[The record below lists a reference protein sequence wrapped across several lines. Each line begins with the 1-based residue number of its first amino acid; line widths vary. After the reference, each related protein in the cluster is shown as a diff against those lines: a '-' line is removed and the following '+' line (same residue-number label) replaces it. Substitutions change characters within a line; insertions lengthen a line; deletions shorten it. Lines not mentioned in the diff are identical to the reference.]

1 MEKEKQYKNAGSA
14 PHPPRSASPLR
25 SSKNLGGLSW
35 LRWPLEHY
43 SIMLLIIAI
52 LFMLGIYGM
61 HIMPKDEFPH
71 ATIRQGV
78 VVAVY
83 PGATS
88 EEIEQQVARPLER
101 YLFTFGEVKRSKT
114 TTTSQNDMCI
124 AMVELNDDVNNKDE
138 VWSKIKHGLN
148 AFKSQLPAGV
158 LAIVVNDDFGNTS
171 ALLIA
176 IESGQRS
183 YRELREY
190 SDNLSDRL
198 RRIPS
203 VANVKLFGEQKEQI
217 SLYVD
222 RQRLQAY
229 GIGQQM
235 LFSRLQSQG
244 ITTMSGSISDDDQQ
258 VPIHVEATENSV
270 EEVANQIIFSDPAT
284 GNVVRVRDVARV
296 VREYDS
302 NSSRIEQDGHPCV
315 LLSME
320 MTPGNNVVQYG
331 AEVDRVLKEFRESEL
346 PDDVTI
352 TRIADKPKV
361 VSMSITSFLRDLLI
375 SMAVI
380 ILVMMVLFPL
390 RSAIVAAITIPLST
404 FVSVAIMYMVGI
416 ELNIVTLAALIVVL
430 GMIVDNAIVVIDGY
444 LEYLG
449 KGYEP
454 KEAAIESA
462 RQYFMPMML
471 ATLCICAIFYPFLIT
486 MKGVFHD
493 CLEDFPWT
501 ITINLMVS
509 LVLAVTVIPFLEVK
523 IIKKPQQQTHPL
535 PLPAVRG
542 VITSAAE
549 EPADSPPSQRGAG
562 GGSITRW
569 VQKTYDGVLNKTF
582 RHPWLTMLIGLGVI
596 LLSLIIVPA
605 LKIRLFPYAD
615 RDQFA
620 VEIFLPDGKGLKET
634 EAVADSVYRVLSNDE
649 RITGITSFIG
659 CSSPRFMDAYA
670 PQMAGKN
677 YAQFIVNTTSDK
689 ATLELLANY
698 QPQLSEAFPNAYVK
712 FKRLDYLSVP
722 ELEYRFYS
730 DNLDS
735 LHVVAERLMERMREM
750 PELEWV
756 HTDFLQPYPII
767 NVELDPVASAQL
779 GLTRTTAAIAL
790 SATTSDLRVGQI
802 WERRQVG
809 DHSSGMGDYELPIVV
824 KDHADITF
832 SDIQNVG
839 IATPVTMLSGG
850 LNTTNSTVPL
860 RQVAKVTPK
869 WTESRIMHR
878 GGERC
883 ITVTAQFK
891 QGVFTSPVE
900 QRIASIMQ
908 REIKL
913 PQGVRCEV
921 GGEIEYGD
929 EALPQIFGGIAI
941 AMLIVFF
948 FLLFNFKKYG
958 ITLVCMVALAL
969 MIPGAL
975 IGLGLMNRAL
985 GLTSIFGL
993 ITLMGMI
1000 MRNEILIFEHANELV
1015 KRSLTPNPSPKERG
1029 VDTLAS
1035 EEGNLQDYSL
1045 PSPLGEGQ
1053 GVRLYNEAVRQAAYD
1068 AGKRRMVPIF
1078 LTTATTAV
1086 GVVPMIIA
1094 QSSFW
1099 MPVGVTIFAGGI
1111 GSLIL
1116 VVTMLPVVY
1125 WKVNLKKKENPPPSP
1140 SL

>member
-1 MEKEKQYKNAGSA
+1 MKNM
-14 PHPPRSASPLR
+14 
-25 SSKNLGGLSW
+25 NWLS
-35 LRWPLEHY
+35 WPLEHY
-43 SIMLLIIAI
+43 PITLLMVVI
-52 LFMLGIYGM
+52 LFVMGIYGM
-61 HIMPKDEFPH
+61 YIMPKDEFPH

-101 YLFTFGEVKRSKT
+101 YLFTYGEVNRTKT
-114 TTTSQNDMCI
+114 TTTSQNGMCI
-124 AMVELNDDVNNKDE
+124 VMVRLNDDVNNKDE

-148 AFKSQLPAGV
+148 AFKPQLPSGV

-176 IESGQRS
+176 IESDQRS
-183 YRELREY
+183 YRELKQY
-190 SDNLSDRL
+190 SDDLSDRL

-217 SLYVD
+217 SLYID

-235 LFSRLQSQG
+235 LFSRLQAQG

-258 VPIHVEATENSV
+258 IPIHLETMENS
-270 EEVANQIIFSDPAT
+270 EEEIANQIIYSDPVS
-284 GNVVRVRDVARV
+284 GKVVRVRDIARV
-296 VREYDS
+296 VREYEPM
-302 NSSRIEQDGHPCV
+302 SSRIEQNGHPCV

-320 MTPGNNVVQYG
+320 MTPGNNVMQYG
-331 AEVDRVLKEFRESEL
+331 KEVDRVLDTFRANEL
-346 PDDVTI
+346 PADVNV

-361 VSMSITSFLRDLLI
+361 VSTSITSFLRDLLI
-375 SMAVI
+375 SMVVI

-404 FVSVAIMYMVGI
+404 FVSVAIMYMMGI

-430 GMIVDNAIVVIDGY
+430 GMIVDNSIVVIDGY

-449 KGYEP
+449 KGFKP
-454 KEAAIESA
+454 SDAAIESA
-462 RQYFMPMML
+462 RQYFMPMLL
-471 ATLCICAIFYPFLIT
+471 ATICICAIFFPFLLT

-493 CLEDFPWT
+493 CLEDFPIT

-509 LVLAVTVIPFLEVK
+509 LILAVTVIPFLEVH
-523 IIKKPQQQTHPL
+523 IIKPGKVSTGGN
-535 PLPAVRG
+535 A
-542 VITSAAE
+542 ITN
-549 EPADSPPSQRGAG
+549 
-562 GGSITRW
+562 W
-569 VQKTYDGVLNKTF
+569 VQNTYNRVLGWTF
-582 RHPWLTMLIGLGVI
+582 QHPWLTIGGGIAVI
-596 LLSLIIVPA
+596 LLSCLIAPT

-620 VEIFLPDGKGLKET
+620 VEIFLPDGKGLAET
-634 EAVADSVYRVLSNDE
+634 ELIADSVQHVLEKDE
-649 RITGITSFIG
+649 RITGITGFIG

-670 PQMAGKN
+670 PQIAGNN
-677 YAQFIVNTTSDK
+677 YAQFIVNTKSDK
-689 ATLELLANY
+689 ATVDLLAAY

-712 FKRLDYLSVP
+712 FKRLDYLEVN
-722 ELEYRFYS
+722 ELEYRFYG

-735 LHVVAERLMERMREM
+735 LHVVAERLMERMRQM
-750 PELEWV
+750 PEVEWV
-756 HTDFLQPYPII
+756 HTDYLQPYPII
-767 NVELDPVASAQL
+767 NVELDPVVSSQL
-779 GLTRTTAAIAL
+779 GITRTTAQLAL
-790 SATTSDLRVGQI
+790 SATSSDLRVGQI
-802 WERRQVG
+802 WEG
-809 DHSSGMGDYELPIVV
+809 NYELPIVV
-824 KDHADITF
+824 KDDTDMTF
-832 SDIQNVG
+832 SDIENLGVSS
-839 IATPVTMLSGG
+839 PVSILSGG
-850 LNTTNSTVPL
+850 INKTNSTVPL
-860 RQVAKVTPK
+860 RQIAKVNPK
-869 WTESRIMHR
+869 WSESRIMHR

-883 ITVTAQFK
+883 ITVTAQFA
-891 QGVFTSPVE
+891 QGVYTAPIE
-900 QRIASIMQ
+900 KEIARCMQ
-908 REIKL
+908 KEIQL
-913 PQGVRCEV
+913 PQGIRTEV

-941 AMLIVFF
+941 AEVIVFF

-958 ITLVCMVALAL
+958 ITLVCMAALGL

-1000 MRNEILIFEHANELV
+1000 MRNEILIFEHAIDLINKYVADHGDWTVNRE
-1015 KRSLTPNPSPKERG
+1015 
-1029 VDTLAS
+1029 A
-1035 EEGNLQDYSL
+1035 
-1045 PSPLGEGQ
+1045 
-1053 GVRLYNEAVRQAAYD
+1053 YNEAVRQAAYE

-1116 VVTMLPVVY
+1116 VVTMLPVIY
-1125 WKVNLKKKENPPPSP
+1125 WKVSTK
-1140 SL
+1140 

>member
-1 MEKEKQYKNAGSA
+1 ME
-14 PHPPRSASPLR
+14 
-25 SSKNLGGLSW
+25 W
-35 LRWPLEHY
+35 LKWPLEHY
-43 SIMLLIIAI
+43 SISLLIIGI
-52 LFMLGIYGM
+52 LFVLGIFGM
-61 HIMPKDEFPH
+61 WDMPKDEFPH

-78 VVAVY
+78 VIAVC

-88 EEIEQQVARPLER
+88 EEVEQQVARPLER
-101 YLFTFGEVKRSKT
+101 YLFTYGEVNRVKT
-114 TTTSQNDMCI
+114 TTQSQNGMCI
-124 AMVELNDDVNNKDE
+124 VMVKLNDDVNNKDE

-148 AFKSQLPAGV
+148 SFKAQLPSGV

-176 IESGQRS
+176 IESSQRS
-183 YRELREY
+183 YRELKQY
-190 SDNLSDRL
+190 SDDLSDRL

-235 LFSRLQSQG
+235 LFSRLQAQG
-244 ITTMSGSISDDDQQ
+244 ITTMAGSISDDDQQ
-258 VPIHVEATENSV
+258 VPIHVEAQENS
-270 EEVANQIIFSDPAT
+270 EEEIANQIIFSDPTT
-284 GNVVRVRDVARV
+284 GKVARVRDVARV
-296 VREYDS
+296 VREYEPM
-302 NSSRIEQDGHPCV
+302 SSRIEQNGHPCV

-331 AEVDRVLKEFRESEL
+331 REVDQVLNDFRENEL
-346 PDDVTI
+346 PEDVNV

-361 VSMSITSFLRDLLI
+361 VAMSVSDFLRDLLI
-375 SMAVI
+375 SMLII

-390 RSAIVAAITIPLST
+390 RSAIVAAITIPLTT
-404 FVSVAIMYMVGI
+404 FVSVSIMYMAGI

-430 GMIVDNAIVVIDGY
+430 GMVVDNAIVVIDGY

-454 KEAAIESA
+454 KKAAIDSA
-462 RQYFMPMML
+462 KQYFMPMLL
-471 ATLCICAIFYPFLIT
+471 ATICICAIFYPFLIT

-493 CLEDFPWT
+493 CLEDFPVT

-509 LVLAVTVIPFLEVK
+509 LFLAVSVIPFLEVR
-523 IIKKPQQQTHPL
+523 IIKPDKVKTGGN
-535 PLPAVRG
+535 A
-542 VITSAAE
+542 ITN
-549 EPADSPPSQRGAG
+549 
-562 GGSITRW
+562 W
-569 VQKTYDGVLNKTF
+569 VQKTYDKVLDFTF
-582 RHPWLTMLIGLGVI
+582 AHPWVTIGGGIAVI
-596 LLSLIIVPA
+596 LLSSLIAPT

-620 VEIFLPDGKGLKET
+620 VEIFLPDGKGMAET
-634 EAVADSVYRVLSNDE
+634 ELIADSVQHVLEKDD
-649 RITGITSFIG
+649 RITGITGFIG

-677 YAQFIVNTTSDK
+677 YAQFIVNTKSDK
-689 ATLELLANY
+689 ATIELLSKY
-698 QPQLSEAFPNAYVK
+698 QPMLGEAFPNAYVK
-712 FKRLDYLSVP
+712 FKRLDYLEVS
-722 ELEYRFYS
+722 ELEYRFYG

-735 LHVVAERLMERMREM
+735 LHVVAERLMERMRQM

-756 HTDFLQPYPII
+756 HADYFQPYPII
-767 NVELDPVASAQL
+767 NVELDPVTSAQL
-779 GLTRTTAAIAL
+779 GITRTTAQLAL
-790 SATTSDLRVGQI
+790 SATSCDLRVGQI
-802 WERRQVG
+802 WEG
-809 DHSSGMGDYELPIVV
+809 NYELPIVV
-824 KDHADITF
+824 KDDTDMTF
-832 SDIQNVG
+832 SDVANLG
-839 IATPVTMLSGG
+839 IASPASMVSGG
-850 LNTTNSTVPL
+850 NTTVPL
-860 RQVAKVTPK
+860 RQIAKVKPK
-869 WTESRIMHR
+869 WSESRIMHR

-883 ITVTAQFK
+883 ITVTAQFV
-891 QGVFTSPVE
+891 QGVYTAPIE
-900 QRIASIMQ
+900 KEIARVMQ
-908 REIKL
+908 EEIEL
-913 PQGVRCEV
+913 PQGVRTEV

-941 AMLIVFF
+941 AEIIVFF

-958 ITLVCMVALAL
+958 VTTICMVALAL

-1000 MRNEILIFEHANELV
+1000 MRNEILIFEHAIDLIKKHVAEHGNWTVDREAYNAAV
-1015 KRSLTPNPSPKERG
+1015 K
-1029 VDTLAS
+1029 
-1035 EEGNLQDYSL
+1035 
-1045 PSPLGEGQ
+1045 
-1053 GVRLYNEAVRQAAYD
+1053 QAAYD

-1111 GSLIL
+1111 GSLIM
-1116 VVTMLPVVY
+1116 VVTMLPVIY
-1125 WKVNLKKKENPPPSP
+1125 WKVSTK
-1140 SL
+1140 

>member
-1 MEKEKQYKNAGSA
+1 MKEKM
-14 PHPPRSASPLR
+14 
-25 SSKNLGGLSW
+25 SW

-43 SIMLLIIAI
+43 SISLLIIGI
-52 LFMLGIYGM
+52 LFVLGIYGM
-61 HIMPKDEFPH
+61 YVMPKDEFPH

-83 PGATS
+83 PGATT
-88 EEIEQQVARPLER
+88 EEVEQQVARPLER
-101 YLFTFGEVKRSKT
+101 YLFTYGEVNRAKT
-114 TTTSQNDMCI
+114 TATSQNGMCI
-124 AMVELNDDVNNKDE
+124 VMVKLNDNVNNKDE

-148 AFKSQLPAGV
+148 TFKSSLPAGV
-158 LAIVVNDDFGNTS
+158 LAVVVNDDFGNTS

-176 IESGQRS
+176 VESGQRS
-183 YRELREY
+183 YRELKDY
-190 SDNLSDRL
+190 SDRLSDRL

-203 VANVKLFGEQKEQI
+203 VANVKMFGEQKEQI

-222 RQRLQAY
+222 RERLQAY

-235 LFSRLQSQG
+235 LFSSLQAQG
-244 ITTMSGSISDDDQQ
+244 VTTMSGSISDKDQQ
-258 VPIHVEATENSV
+258 VPIHIEATENS
-270 EEVANQIIFSDPAT
+270 EEEIANQIIFSDPAS
-284 GNVVRVRDVARV
+284 GKVARVRDVARV
-296 VREYDS
+296 VREYDTE
-302 NSSRIEQDGHPCV
+302 SSRIEQDGHPCV

-331 AEVDRVLKEFRESEL
+331 EDVERVLSSFAAEEL
-346 PDDVTI
+346 PDDVTL

-361 VSMSITSFLRDLLI
+361 VALSVSSFLRDLLI
-375 SMAVI
+375 SMAII

-404 FVSVAIMYMVGI
+404 FVSVAIMYMMGI

-454 KEAAIESA
+454 KEAAMESA

-486 MKGVFHD
+486 MKGMFHD
-493 CLEDFPWT
+493 ALEDFPVT

-509 LVLAVTVIPFLEVK
+509 LLLAVTVIPFLEVR
-523 IIKKPQQQTHPL
+523 IIRPGKVSTSGNAITH
-535 PLPAVRG
+535 
-542 VITSAAE
+542 
-549 EPADSPPSQRGAG
+549 
-562 GGSITRW
+562 W
-569 VQKTYDGVLNKTF
+569 VQNTYNHVLDWTF
-582 RHPWLTMLIGLGVI
+582 GHPWLTIGGGIAVI
-596 LLSLIIVPA
+596 LLSCLILPT

-615 RDQFA
+615 RDQLA
-620 VEIFLPDGKGLKET
+620 VEIFLPDGRGMAET
-634 EAVADSVYRVLSNDE
+634 TVVADSVRHVLQKDE

-677 YAQFIVNTTSDK
+677 YAQFIVNTESDK
-689 ATLELLANY
+689 ATLDLLAEY
-698 QPQLSEAFPNAYVK
+698 QPRLSEAFPDAYVK
-712 FKRLDYLSVP
+712 FKRLDYLEVE
-722 ELEYRFYS
+722 ELEYRFYG

-735 LHVVAERLMERMREM
+735 LHVAAERLMERMRQM

-756 HTDFLQPYPII
+756 HTDYLQPYPVID
-767 NVELDPVASAQL
+767 VQLDPVASAQL
-779 GLTRTTAAIAL
+779 GITRTTAALAL
-790 SATTSDLRVGQI
+790 TATTSDLRVGQM
-802 WERRQVG
+802 WE
-809 DHSSGMGDYELPIVV
+809 GDYELPIIVR
-824 KDHADITF
+824 DDADMTY
-832 SDIQNVG
+832 SDIANIG
-839 IATPVTMLSGG
+839 ISSPLTMLSAGVNNG
-850 LNTTNSTVPL
+850 NKTVAL
-860 RQVAKVTPK
+860 RQVAKVSPL
-869 WTESRIMHR
+869 WSESRIVHR

-883 ITVTAQFK
+883 ITVTARFA
-891 QGVFTSPVE
+891 QGVYTAPVE
-900 QRIASIMQ
+900 QRIVQIMEH
-908 REIKL
+908 EILL
-913 PQGVRCEV
+913 PQGVRTEV

-929 EALPQIFGGIAI
+929 EAMPQIIGGIAI

-958 ITLVCMVALAL
+958 ITLVCMSALGL

-1000 MRNEILIFEHANELV
+1000 MRNEILIFEHAIDLIRQYVAEHGNW
-1015 KRSLTPNPSPKERG
+1015 T
-1029 VDTLAS
+1029 VDRKA
-1035 EEGNLQDYSL
+1035 
-1045 PSPLGEGQ
+1045 
-1053 GVRLYNEAVRQAAYD
+1053 YNEAVRQAAYD

-1125 WKVNLKKKENPPPSP
+1125 WKVSQK
-1140 SL
+1140 

>member
-1 MEKEKQYKNAGSA
+1 MKNM
-14 PHPPRSASPLR
+14 
-25 SSKNLGGLSW
+25 NWLS
-35 LRWPLEHY
+35 WPLEHY
-43 SIMLLIIAI
+43 PITLLIVVI
-52 LFMLGIYGM
+52 LFVLGVYGM
-61 HIMPKDEFPH
+61 YVMPKDEFPH

-101 YLFTFGEVKRSKT
+101 YLFTYGEVNRTKT
-114 TTTSQNDMCI
+114 TTTSQNGMCI
-124 AMVELNDDVNNKDE
+124 VMVRLNDDVNNKDE

-148 AFKSQLPAGV
+148 AFKPQLPSGV

-176 IESGQRS
+176 IESDQRS
-183 YRELREY
+183 YRELKQY
-190 SDNLSDRL
+190 SDDLSDRL

-217 SLYVD
+217 SLYID

-235 LFSRLQSQG
+235 LFTRLQSQG

-258 VPIHVEATENSV
+258 IPIHIETMENS
-270 EEVANQIIFSDPAT
+270 EEEIANQIIFSDPVS
-284 GNVVRVRDVARV
+284 GKVVRVRDIARV
-296 VREYDS
+296 VREYEPM
-302 NSSRIEQDGHPCV
+302 SSRIEQNGHPCV

-320 MTPGNNVVQYG
+320 MTPGNNVMQYG
-331 AEVDRVLKEFRESEL
+331 KEVDRVLDTFRANEL
-346 PDDVTI
+346 PADVNV

-361 VSMSITSFLRDLLI
+361 VSTSITSFLRDLLI
-375 SMAVI
+375 SMVVI

-404 FVSVAIMYMVGI
+404 FVSVAIMYMMGI

-430 GMIVDNAIVVIDGY
+430 GMIVDNSIVVIDGY

-449 KGYEP
+449 KGFKP
-454 KEAAIESA
+454 FDAAIESA
-462 RQYFMPMML
+462 RQYFMPMLL
-471 ATLCICAIFYPFLIT
+471 ATICICAIFFPFLLT

-493 CLEDFPWT
+493 CLEDFPIT

-509 LVLAVTVIPFLEVK
+509 LILAVTVIPFLEVH
-523 IIKKPQQQTHPL
+523 IIKPGKVSTGGN
-535 PLPAVRG
+535 A
-542 VITSAAE
+542 ITN
-549 EPADSPPSQRGAG
+549 
-562 GGSITRW
+562 W
-569 VQKTYDGVLNKTF
+569 VQNTYNRVLGWTF
-582 RHPWLTMLIGLGVI
+582 QHPWLTIGGGIGLI
-596 LLSLIIVPA
+596 LLSCLIAPT

-620 VEIFLPDGKGLKET
+620 VEIFLPDGKGLAET
-634 EAVADSVYRVLSNDE
+634 ELIADSVQHVLEKDE
-649 RITGITSFIG
+649 RITGITGFIG

-670 PQMAGKN
+670 PQIAGNN
-677 YAQFIVNTTSDK
+677 YAQFIVNTKSDK
-689 ATLELLANY
+689 ATVDLLAAY

-712 FKRLDYLSVP
+712 FKRLDYLEVN
-722 ELEYRFYS
+722 ELEYRFYG

-735 LHVVAERLMERMREM
+735 LHVVAERLMERMRQM
-750 PELEWV
+750 PEVEWV
-756 HTDFLQPYPII
+756 HTDYLQPYPII
-767 NVELDPVASAQL
+767 NVELDPVVSSQL
-779 GLTRTTAAIAL
+779 GITRTTAQLAL
-790 SATTSDLRVGQI
+790 SATSSDLRVGQI
-802 WERRQVG
+802 WEG
-809 DHSSGMGDYELPIVV
+809 NYELPIVV
-824 KDHADITF
+824 KDDTDMTF
-832 SDIQNVG
+832 SDIENLGVSS
-839 IATPVTMLSGG
+839 PVSILSGG
-850 LNTTNSTVPL
+850 INKTNSTVPL
-860 RQVAKVTPK
+860 RQIAKVNPK
-869 WTESRIMHR
+869 WSESRILHR

-883 ITVTAQFK
+883 ITVTAQFA
-891 QGVFTSPVE
+891 QGVYTAPIE
-900 QRIASIMQ
+900 KEIARCMQ
-908 REIKL
+908 KEIQL
-913 PQGVRCEV
+913 PQGIRTEV

-941 AMLIVFF
+941 AEVIVFF

-958 ITLVCMVALAL
+958 ITLVCMAALGL

-1000 MRNEILIFEHANELV
+1000 MRNEILIFEHAIDLINKYVADHGDWTVNRE
-1015 KRSLTPNPSPKERG
+1015 
-1029 VDTLAS
+1029 A
-1035 EEGNLQDYSL
+1035 
-1045 PSPLGEGQ
+1045 
-1053 GVRLYNEAVRQAAYD
+1053 YNEAVRQAAYE

-1116 VVTMLPVVY
+1116 VVTMLPVIY
-1125 WKVNLKKKENPPPSP
+1125 WKVSTK
-1140 SL
+1140 

>member
-1 MEKEKQYKNAGSA
+1 MG
-14 PHPPRSASPLR
+14 
-25 SSKNLGGLSW
+25 W

-43 SIMLLIIAI
+43 SISLLIVGI
-52 LFMLGIYGM
+52 LFVMGIYGM
-61 HIMPKDEFPH
+61 YIMPKDEFPH

-83 PGATS
+83 PGATT
-88 EEIEQQVARPLER
+88 EEVEQQVARPLER
-101 YLFTFGEVKRSKT
+101 YLFTYGEVNRLKT
-114 TTTSQNDMCI
+114 TTQSQNGMCI
-124 AMVELNDDVNNKDE
+124 VMVKLNDDVNNKDE

-148 AFKSQLPAGV
+148 GFKAQLPNGV

-176 IESGQRS
+176 IESDLRS
-183 YRELREY
+183 YRELKQY
-190 SDNLSDRL
+190 SDDLSDRL

-217 SLYVD
+217 SLYID

-235 LFSRLQSQG
+235 LFSRLQAQG

-258 VPIHVEATENSV
+258 IPIHVEAQENS
-270 EEVANQIIFSDPAT
+270 EEEIANQIIFSDPVT
-284 GNVVRVRDVARV
+284 GKVARVRDVARV
-296 VREYDS
+296 VREYEPH
-302 NSSRIEQDGHPCV
+302 SSHIEQNGHPCM

-320 MTPGNNVVQYG
+320 MTPGNNVIQYG
-331 AEVDRVLKEFRESEL
+331 KEVERVLDEFRASEL
-346 PDDVTI
+346 PEDVKI

-361 VSMSITSFLRDLLI
+361 VSMSISDFLRDLLI
-375 SMAVI
+375 SMLII

-404 FVSVAIMYMVGI
+404 FVSVAVMYVMGI

-430 GMIVDNAIVVIDGY
+430 GMIVDNSIVVIDGY

-449 KGYEP
+449 KGFKPYD
-454 KEAAIESA
+454 AAIESA
-462 RQYFMPMML
+462 RQYFMPMLL
-471 ATLCICAIFYPFLIT
+471 ATICICAIFYPFLIT

-493 CLEDFPWT
+493 CLEDFPVT

-509 LVLAVTVIPFLEVK
+509 LVLAVTVIPFLETR
-523 IIKKPQQQTHPL
+523 IIKLGQVSTDGNK
-535 PLPAVRG
+535 
-542 VITSAAE
+542 IT
-549 EPADSPPSQRGAG
+549 Q
-562 GGSITRW
+562 W
-569 VQKTYDGVLNKTF
+569 VQKTYDRVLDWTF
-582 RHPWLTMLIGLGVI
+582 AHPWMTIGGGIVVI
-596 LLSLIIVPA
+596 LLSCLIAPT

-620 VEIFLPDGKGLKET
+620 VEVFLPEGKGLAET
-634 EAVADSVYRVLSNDE
+634 TVVADSVSHILEKDE
-649 RITGITSFIG
+649 RITSITGFIG

-670 PQMAGKN
+670 PQMAGAN
-677 YAQFIVNTTSDK
+677 YAQFIVNTKSDK
-689 ATLELLANY
+689 ATVDLLAQY

-712 FKRLDYLSVP
+712 FKRLDYLEVN
-722 ELEYRFYS
+722 ELEYRFYG

-735 LHVVAERLMERMREM
+735 LHVVAERLMERMRQM

-756 HTDFLQPYPII
+756 HTDYFLPYPII
-767 NVELDPVASAQL
+767 NVELDPVTSAQL
-779 GLTRTTAAIAL
+779 GVTRTTAQLAL
-790 SATTSDLRVGQI
+790 SATSGDLRVGQV
-802 WERRQVG
+802 WEG
-809 DHSSGMGDYELPIVV
+809 HYELPIVV
-824 KDHADITF
+824 KDDADMTF
-832 SDIQNVG
+832 SDVANLG
-839 IATPVTMLSGG
+839 IASPASMVSGG
-850 LNTTNSTVPL
+850 NTTVPL
-860 RQVAKVTPK
+860 RQIAKVQPK
-869 WTESRIMHR
+869 WSESRIMHR

-883 ITVTAQFK
+883 ITVTAQFA
-891 QGVFTSPVE
+891 QGVFTAPVE
-900 QRIASIMQ
+900 KEIARVMQ
-908 REIKL
+908 EEIEL
-913 PQGVRCEV
+913 PQGVRTEV
-921 GGEIEYGD
+921 GGEIEYGN

-941 AMLIVFF
+941 AEFIVFF

-958 ITLVCMVALAL
+958 VTIVCMVALAL

-975 IGLGLMNRAL
+975 IGLGLMDRAL

-1000 MRNEILIFEHANELV
+1000 MRNEILIFEHAINLIKKHVEEHGDW
-1015 KRSLTPNPSPKERG
+1015 T
-1029 VDTLAS
+1029 VDRNA
-1035 EEGNLQDYSL
+1035 
-1045 PSPLGEGQ
+1045 
-1053 GVRLYNEAVRQAAYD
+1053 YNNAVRQAAYE

-1111 GSLIL
+1111 GSLIM
-1116 VVTMLPVVY
+1116 VVSMLPVIY
-1125 WKVNLKKKENPPPSP
+1125 WKVSTK
-1140 SL
+1140 

>member
-1 MEKEKQYKNAGSA
+1 MKTMN
-14 PHPPRSASPLR
+14 
-25 SSKNLGGLSW
+25 W

-43 SIMLLIIAI
+43 SISLLIILI
-52 LFMLGIYGM
+52 LFVMGIYGM
-61 HIMPKDEFPH
+61 YVMPKDEFPH

-88 EEIEQQVARPLER
+88 EEVEQQVARPLER
-101 YLFTFGEVKRSKT
+101 YLFTYGEVNRTKT
-114 TTTSQNDMCI
+114 TTTSQNGMCI
-124 AMVELNDDVNNKDE
+124 VMVKLNDDVNNKDE

-148 AFKSQLPAGV
+148 TFKSSLPAGV
-158 LAIVVNDDFGNTS
+158 LAVVVNDDFGNTS

-176 IESGQRS
+176 VESGQRS
-183 YRELREY
+183 YRELKDY
-190 SDNLSDRL
+190 SDRLSDRL

-203 VANVKLFGEQKEQI
+203 VANVKLFGEQMEQI

-235 LFSRLQSQG
+235 LFSRLQAQG

-258 VPIHVEATENSV
+258 VPIHVAQTENSI
-270 EEVANQIIFSDPAT
+270 EEIANQIIFSDPVSGKVA
-284 GNVVRVRDVARV
+284 RVRDVARV
-296 VREYDS
+296 VREYDTQ
-302 NSSRIEQDGHPCV
+302 SSRIEQDGHPCV

-331 AEVDRVLKEFRESEL
+331 EEIESVLSSFAAEEL

-361 VSMSITSFLRDLLI
+361 VALSVSNFLRDLII
-375 SMAVI
+375 SMVII

-390 RSAIVAAITIPLST
+390 RSAIVASIAIPLST
-404 FVSVAIMYMVGI
+404 FVSVAIMYMMGI

-449 KGYEP
+449 KGYAP
-454 KEAAIESA
+454 KDAAIESS

-471 ATLCICAIFYPFLIT
+471 ATLCICAIFYPFLLT
-486 MKGVFHD
+486 MKGMFHD
-493 CLEDFPWT
+493 ALEDFPIT

-509 LVLAVTVIPFLEVK
+509 LLLAVTVIPFLEVK
-523 IIKKPQQQTHPL
+523 IIKPGKVSTNGNAITH
-535 PLPAVRG
+535 
-542 VITSAAE
+542 
-549 EPADSPPSQRGAG
+549 
-562 GGSITRW
+562 W
-569 VQKTYDGVLNKTF
+569 VQNTYNHVLDWTF
-582 RHPWLTMLIGLGVI
+582 AHPWLTIGGGIGVI
-596 LLSLIIVPA
+596 LLSCVILPT

-620 VEIFLPDGKGLKET
+620 VEIFLPEGKGMAET
-634 EAVADSVYRVLSNDE
+634 TVVADSVRHALEHDE
-649 RITGITSFIG
+649 RITGITGFIG

-677 YAQFIVNTTSDK
+677 YAQFIVNTKSDK
-689 ATLELLANY
+689 ETLDLLAQY

-712 FKRLDYLSVP
+712 FKRLDYLEVN
-722 ELEYRFYS
+722 ELEYRFYG

-735 LHVVAERLMERMREM
+735 LHTVAERLMERMREM

-756 HTDFLQPYPII
+756 HTDYLQPYPII
-767 NVELDPVASAQL
+767 NVELDPVTSAQL
-779 GLTRTTAAIAL
+779 GITRTTAALTL
-790 SATTSDLRVGQI
+790 SATSSDLRVGQI
-802 WERRQVG
+802 WE
-809 DHSSGMGDYELPIVV
+809 GDYELPIVV
-824 KDHADITF
+824 RDNSDMTY
-832 SDIQNVG
+832 SDIENLG
-839 IATPVTMLSGG
+839 LATPVSMVSAG
-850 LNTTNSTVPL
+850 LTSSNKTVPL
-860 RQVAKVTPK
+860 RQIAKVSPQ
-869 WTESRIMHR
+869 WSESRILHR

-883 ITVTAQFK
+883 ITVTAQFA
-891 QGVFTSPVE
+891 QGVYTSPVE
-900 QRIASIMQ
+900 QHIAKIMQ
-908 REIKL
+908 QEIQL

-929 EALPQIFGGIAI
+929 EAMPQIIGGIVI
-941 AMLIVFF
+941 AMIIVFF

-958 ITLVCMVALAL
+958 ITLVCMAALGL

-1000 MRNEILIFEHANELV
+1000 MRNEILIFEHAIDLIKKYVAEHGDWTVDRKAYNAAV
-1015 KRSLTPNPSPKERG
+1015 K
-1029 VDTLAS
+1029 
-1035 EEGNLQDYSL
+1035 
-1045 PSPLGEGQ
+1045 
-1053 GVRLYNEAVRQAAYD
+1053 QAAYD

-1111 GSLIL
+1111 GSLVM
-1116 VVTMLPVVY
+1116 VVTMLPVIY
-1125 WKVNLKKKENPPPSP
+1125 WKVSTK
-1140 SL
+1140 

>member
-1 MEKEKQYKNAGSA
+1 MEIKQYKNAGSD
-14 PHPPRSASPLR
+14 PQPP
-25 SSKNLGGLSW
+25 NLGGLAW

-43 SIMLLIIAI
+43 SISLLIILI
-52 LFMLGIYGM
+52 LFVMGIYGM
-61 HIMPKDEFPH
+61 YVMPKDEFPH

-83 PGATS
+83 PGATT
-88 EEIEQQVARPLER
+88 EEVEQQVARPLER
-101 YLFTFGEVKRSKT
+101 YLFTYGEVNRAKT
-114 TTTSQNDMCI
+114 TTTSQNGMCI
-124 AMVELNDDVNNKDE
+124 VMVKLNDNVNNKDE

-148 AFKSQLPAGV
+148 TFKSSLPAGV
-158 LAIVVNDDFGNTS
+158 LAVVVNDDFGNTS

-176 IESGQRS
+176 VESGQRS
-183 YRELREY
+183 YRELKNY
-190 SDNLSDRL
+190 SDRLSDRL

-203 VANVKLFGEQKEQI
+203 VANVKMYGEQKEQI
-217 SLYVD
+217 TLYVD

-235 LFSRLQSQG
+235 LFSRLQAQG
-244 ITTMSGSISDDDQQ
+244 LTTMSGSISDDDQQ
-258 VPIHVEATENSV
+258 VPIHIAPTENSV
-270 EEVANQIIFSDPAT
+270 EEIANQIIFSDPVSGKVA
-284 GNVVRVRDVARV
+284 RVRDVARV
-296 VREYDS
+296 VREYDTQ
-302 NSSRIEQDGHPCV
+302 SSRIEQDGHPCV

-331 AEVDRVLKEFRESEL
+331 EEVESVLSSFAAEEL

-361 VSMSITSFLRDLLI
+361 VALSVSNFLRDLII
-375 SMAVI
+375 SMVII

-390 RSAIVAAITIPLST
+390 RSAIVASITIPLST
-404 FVSVAIMYMVGI
+404 FVSVAIMYMMGI

-449 KGYEP
+449 KGFAP
-454 KEAAIESA
+454 KDAAIESS

-486 MKGVFHD
+486 MKGMFHD
-493 CLEDFPWT
+493 CLVDFPIT

-509 LVLAVTVIPFLEVK
+509 LLLAVTVIPFLEVR
-523 IIKKPQQQTHPL
+523 IIKPGKVSTN
-535 PLPAVRG
+535 G
-542 VITSAAE
+542 N
-549 EPADSPPSQRGAG
+549 
-562 GGSITRW
+562 SITNW
-569 VQKTYDGVLNKTF
+569 VQNTYNKVLDWTF
-582 RHPWLTMLIGLGVI
+582 AHPWLTIGGGIGVI
-596 LLSLIIVPA
+596 LLSCLILPT

-620 VEIFLPDGKGLKET
+620 VEIFLPDGKGMAET
-634 EAVADSVYRVLSNDE
+634 TVVADSVRHILEVDE

-677 YAQFIVNTTSDK
+677 YAQFIVNTKSDK
-689 ATLELLANY
+689 ATLDLLADY
-698 QPQLSEAFPNAYVK
+698 QPRLSEAFPNAYVK
-712 FKRLDYLSVP
+712 FKRLDYLEVN
-722 ELEYRFYS
+722 ELEYRFYG
-730 DNLDS
+730 DDLDS
-735 LHVVAERLMERMREM
+735 LHTVAERLMERMREM

-756 HTDFLQPYPII
+756 HTDYLQPYPII

-779 GLTRTTAAIAL
+779 GITRTTAALAL
-790 SATTSDLRVGQI
+790 SATSSDLRVGQI
-802 WERRQVG
+802 WEKN
-809 DHSSGMGDYELPIVV
+809 SGMGDYELPIVV
-824 KDHADITF
+824 RDNSDMTY
-832 SDIQNVG
+832 SDIENLG
-839 IATPVTMLSGG
+839 LATPVSMLSAG
-850 LNTTNSTVPL
+850 LSNSNKTVPL
-860 RQVAKVTPK
+860 RQIAKVSPQ
-869 WTESRIMHR
+869 WSESRILHR

-883 ITVTAQFK
+883 ITVTAQFA
-891 QGVFTSPVE
+891 QGVYTAPVE
-900 QRIASIMQ
+900 QRIAQMMQ
-908 REIKL
+908 EEILL
-913 PQGVRCEV
+913 PQGVRTEV

-929 EALPQIFGGIAI
+929 EALPQIFWGIVI
-941 AMLIVFF
+941 AMIIVFF

-958 ITLVCMVALAL
+958 ITLICMAALGL

-975 IGLGLMNRAL
+975 IGLGLMDRAL

-1000 MRNEILIFEHANELV
+1000 MRNEILIFEHANNLIKSEELRVKSEEFPSGVPPREDMAVANSSLFTFHSSLV
-1015 KRSLTPNPSPKERG
+1015 KR
-1029 VDTLAS
+1029 
-1035 EEGNLQDYSL
+1035 
-1045 PSPLGEGQ
+1045 
-1053 GVRLYNEAVRQAAYD
+1053 AAYD

-1111 GSLIL
+1111 GSLIM

-1125 WKVNLKKKENPPPSP
+1125 WKVSTK
-1140 SL
+1140 

>member
-1 MEKEKQYKNAGSA
+1 MKNT
-14 PHPPRSASPLR
+14 
-25 SSKNLGGLSW
+25 NW

-43 SIMLLIIAI
+43 PITLLIIGI
-52 LFMLGIYGM
+52 LFVMGVYGM
-61 HIMPKDEFPH
+61 YIMPKDEFPH

-78 VVAVY
+78 VVAVC

-88 EEIEQQVARPLER
+88 EEVELQVARPLER
-101 YLFTFGEVKRSKT
+101 YLFTFGEVNRVKT
-114 TTTSQNDMCI
+114 TTTSQNGMCI
-124 AMVELNDDVNNKDE
+124 VMVKLNDDVNNKDE

-148 AFKSQLPAGV
+148 MFKASLPAGV

-176 IESGQRS
+176 IESDQRS
-183 YRELREY
+183 YRELKQY
-190 SDNLSDRL
+190 SDDLSDRL

-217 SLYVD
+217 SLYID

-235 LFSRLQSQG
+235 LFSRLQAQG

-258 VPIHVEATENSV
+258 IPIHIENTEDS
-270 EEVANQIIFSDPAT
+270 EEEIADQIIFSDPVT
-284 GNVVRVRDVARV
+284 GKVVRVRDIARV
-296 VREYDS
+296 VREYEPM
-302 NSSRIEQDGHPCV
+302 SSRIEQDGHPCV

-331 AEVDRVLKEFRESEL
+331 EEVDRVLKHFRQNEL
-346 PDDVTI
+346 PADVKV

-361 VSMSITSFLRDLLI
+361 VSESVTSFLRDLII
-375 SMAVI
+375 SMIII
-380 ILVMMVLFPL
+380 ILVMMVLFPI
-390 RSAIVAAITIPLST
+390 RSAIVAAVTIPLST
-404 FVSVAIMYMVGI
+404 FVSVAVMYMMGI

-430 GMIVDNAIVVIDGY
+430 GMIVDNSIVVIDGY

-454 KEAAIESA
+454 KKAAIESA

-471 ATLCICAIFYPFLIT
+471 ATICICAIFYPFLIT
-486 MKGVFHD
+486 MKGMFHD
-493 CLEDFPWT
+493 CLEDFPVT

-509 LVLAVTVIPFLEVK
+509 LFLAVTVIPFLEVR
-523 IIKKPQQQTHPL
+523 IIKPDKVSTGGN
-535 PLPAVRG
+535 A
-542 VITSAAE
+542 ITK
-549 EPADSPPSQRGAG
+549 
-562 GGSITRW
+562 W
-569 VQKTYDGVLNKTF
+569 VQKTYDRVLDFTF
-582 RHPWLTMLIGLGVI
+582 THPWVTVGGGLGVI
-596 LLSLIIVPA
+596 LLSLLILPT

-620 VEIFLPDGKGLKET
+620 VEIFLPDGKGMAET
-634 EAVADSVYRVLSNDE
+634 ELIADSVQHVLEKDE
-649 RITGITSFIG
+649 RIVGITGFIG

-670 PQMAGKN
+670 PQMAGAN
-677 YAQFIVNTTSDK
+677 YAQFIVNTKSDK
-689 ATLELLANY
+689 ATLELLKEY
-698 QPQLSEAFPNAYVK
+698 QPQLSEAFPKAYVK
-712 FKRLDYLSVP
+712 FKRLDYLEVS
-722 ELEYRFYS
+722 ELEYRFYGE
-730 DNLDS
+730 NLDS
-735 LHVVAERLMERMREM
+735 LHVAAERLMEKMRLM

-756 HTDFLQPYPII
+756 HTDYFQPYPII
-767 NVELDPVASAQL
+767 NVALDPVTSAQL
-779 GLTRTTAAIAL
+779 GITRTTAQLAL
-790 SATTSDLRVGQI
+790 SATSSDLQVGQI
-802 WERRQVG
+802 WEG
-809 DHSSGMGDYELPIVV
+809 NYELPIVV
-824 KDHADITF
+824 KDDTDMTF
-832 SDIQNVG
+832 SDVANLG
-839 IATPVTMLSGG
+839 ISSPISMLSAG
-850 LNTTNSTVPL
+850 LNSTNNTVPL
-860 RQVAKVTPK
+860 RHIAEIGPK
-869 WTESRIMHR
+869 WSESRILHR

-883 ITVTAQFK
+883 MTVTAQFA
-891 QGVFTSPVE
+891 QGVFTAPIE
-900 QRIASIMQ
+900 KEIARIMQ
-908 REIKL
+908 EEIDL
-913 PQGVRCEV
+913 PQGVRTEI

-929 EALPQIFGGIAI
+929 EALPQIFGGITI
-941 AMLIVFF
+941 AMIIVFF

-958 ITLVCMVALAL
+958 ITTVCMAALGL

-1000 MRNEILIFEHANELV
+1000 MRNEILIFEHAIDLIDKYVAEHGNW
-1015 KRSLTPNPSPKERG
+1015 K
-1029 VDTLAS
+1029 VDRKA
-1035 EEGNLQDYSL
+1035 
-1045 PSPLGEGQ
+1045 
-1053 GVRLYNEAVRQAAYD
+1053 YNEAVKQAAYD

-1111 GSLIL
+1111 GSLIM

-1125 WKVNLKKKENPPPSP
+1125 WKVNLK
-1140 SL
+1140 

>member
-1 MEKEKQYKNAGSA
+1 ME
-14 PHPPRSASPLR
+14 
-25 SSKNLGGLSW
+25 W
-35 LRWPLEHY
+35 LKWPLEHY
-43 SIMLLIIAI
+43 SISLLIIGI
-52 LFMLGIYGM
+52 LFVLGIFGM
-61 HIMPKDEFPH
+61 WDMPKDEFPH

-78 VVAVY
+78 VIAVC

-88 EEIEQQVARPLER
+88 EEVEQQVARPLER
-101 YLFTFGEVKRSKT
+101 YLFTYGEVNRVKT
-114 TTTSQNDMCI
+114 TTQSQNGMCI
-124 AMVELNDDVNNKDE
+124 VMVKLNDDVNNKDE

-148 AFKSQLPAGV
+148 SFKAQLPSGV

-176 IESGQRS
+176 IESSQRN
-183 YRELREY
+183 YRELKQY
-190 SDNLSDRL
+190 SDDLSDRL

-235 LFSRLQSQG
+235 LFSRLQAQG
-244 ITTMSGSISDDDQQ
+244 ITTMAGSISDDDQQ
-258 VPIHVEATENSV
+258 VPIHVEAQENS
-270 EEVANQIIFSDPAT
+270 EEEIANQIIFSDPTT
-284 GNVVRVRDVARV
+284 GKVARVRDVARV
-296 VREYDS
+296 VREYEPM
-302 NSSRIEQDGHPCV
+302 SSRIEQNGHPCV

-331 AEVDRVLKEFRESEL
+331 REVDQVLNDFRENEL
-346 PDDVTI
+346 PEDVNV

-361 VSMSITSFLRDLLI
+361 VAMSVSDFLRDLLI
-375 SMAVI
+375 SMLII

-390 RSAIVAAITIPLST
+390 RSAIVAAITIPLTT
-404 FVSVAIMYMVGI
+404 FVSVSIMYMAGI

-430 GMIVDNAIVVIDGY
+430 GMVVDNAIVVIDGY

-454 KEAAIESA
+454 KKAAIDSA
-462 RQYFMPMML
+462 KQYFMPMLL
-471 ATLCICAIFYPFLIT
+471 ATICICAIFYPFLIT

-493 CLEDFPWT
+493 CLEDFPVT

-509 LVLAVTVIPFLEVK
+509 LFLAVSVIPFLEVR
-523 IIKKPQQQTHPL
+523 IIKPDKVKTGGN
-535 PLPAVRG
+535 A
-542 VITSAAE
+542 ITN
-549 EPADSPPSQRGAG
+549 
-562 GGSITRW
+562 W
-569 VQKTYDGVLNKTF
+569 VQKTYDKVLDFTF
-582 RHPWLTMLIGLGVI
+582 AHPWVTIGGGIAVI
-596 LLSLIIVPA
+596 LLSSLIAPT

-620 VEIFLPDGKGLKET
+620 VEIFLPDGKGMAET
-634 EAVADSVYRVLSNDE
+634 ELIADSVQHVLEKDD
-649 RITGITSFIG
+649 RITGITGFIG

-677 YAQFIVNTTSDK
+677 YAQFIVNTKSDK
-689 ATLELLANY
+689 ATIELLSKY
-698 QPQLSEAFPNAYVK
+698 QPMLGEAFPNAYVK
-712 FKRLDYLSVP
+712 FKRLDYLEVS
-722 ELEYRFYS
+722 ELEYRFYG

-735 LHVVAERLMERMREM
+735 LHVVAERLMERMRQM

-756 HTDFLQPYPII
+756 HADYFQPYPII
-767 NVELDPVASAQL
+767 NVELDPVTSAQL
-779 GLTRTTAAIAL
+779 GITRTTAQLAL
-790 SATTSDLRVGQI
+790 SATSCDLRVGQI
-802 WERRQVG
+802 WEG
-809 DHSSGMGDYELPIVV
+809 NYELPIVV
-824 KDHADITF
+824 KDDTDMTF
-832 SDIQNVG
+832 SDVANLG
-839 IATPVTMLSGG
+839 IASPASMVSGG
-850 LNTTNSTVPL
+850 NTTVPL
-860 RQVAKVTPK
+860 RQIAKVKPK
-869 WTESRIMHR
+869 WSESRIMHR

-883 ITVTAQFK
+883 ITVTAQFV
-891 QGVFTSPVE
+891 QGVYTAPIE
-900 QRIASIMQ
+900 KEIARVMQ
-908 REIKL
+908 EEIEL
-913 PQGVRCEV
+913 PQGVRTEV

-941 AMLIVFF
+941 AEIIVFF

-958 ITLVCMVALAL
+958 VTTICMVALAL

-1000 MRNEILIFEHANELV
+1000 MRNEILIFEHAIDLIKKHVAEHGNWTVDREAYNAAV
-1015 KRSLTPNPSPKERG
+1015 K
-1029 VDTLAS
+1029 
-1035 EEGNLQDYSL
+1035 
-1045 PSPLGEGQ
+1045 
-1053 GVRLYNEAVRQAAYD
+1053 QAAYD

-1111 GSLIL
+1111 GSLIM
-1116 VVTMLPVVY
+1116 VVTMLPVIY
-1125 WKVNLKKKENPPPSP
+1125 WKVSTK
-1140 SL
+1140 